1 MNYKKYIIIL
11 IILLILILTNL
22 LLFKKDLNKYEN
34 MMNEKEIIVFNLNK
48 SAGFY
53 SIFFFLLNNYMY
65 CKKNNYNF
73 KIKSDEW
80 LFNSKNGWSD
90 YFEPIE
96 LIYNKD
102 TLKEKHTG
110 HSTVLDNYSLK
121 EYQNFIP
128 ELYKYNERTKNEINK
143 IYTKFNLVN
152 GQYDSIFIRRGD
164 KLASESV
171 FISEEK
177 YINILLQK
185 NSNCKIIYL
194 QTDDYNCYKNIKQYI
209 ENNNLKITIYTLCP
223 ENSVGVIVKNQEKH
237 NLNNSPIIENADYLS
252 QNINKLNQTKTVEDM
267 NSDEIYNHT
276 IDMIVGVDIVINSN
290 ICITDFQSNVSRFIK
305 LAHNNP
311 KNVYNV
317 LNINEDIDYEKIIVP
332 AYSF

>member
-1 MNYKKYIIIL
+1 MNYKRYIIIL
-11 IILLILILTNL
+11 ITLLILITNV
-22 LLFKKDLNKYEN
+22 LLFKKDLDNYEN
-34 MMNEKEIIVFNLNK
+34 MIDQNKQYIFNLDK
-48 SAGFY
+48 SWGFY
-53 SIFFFLLNNYMY
+53 SVFFFLLNNYMY

-96 LIYNKD
+96 LIYSND
-102 TLKEKHTG
+102 ILQEKHSYHNTI
-110 HSTVLDNYSLK
+110 LDNYSLK

-128 ELYKYNERTKNEINK
+128 ELYKYNEITKNEINK
-143 IYTKFNLVN
+143 TNTKFNLVK

-164 KLASESV
+164 KLAHES
-171 FISEEK
+171 FIIPEET
-177 YINILLQK
+177 YMNILLQK

-194 QTDDYNCYKNIKQYI
+194 QTDDYNCYKNIKKYI
-209 ENNNLKITIYTLCP
+209 EDYNLKIIIYTLCT
-223 ENSVGVIVKNQEKH
+223 EDSVGVILKNDTKVG
-237 NLNNSPIIENADYLS
+237 LNNSSRTENSDYLS
-252 QNINKLNQTKTVEDM
+252 QNLDKLNKTKTVEDM
-267 NSDEIYNHT
+267 NSDEIYKHT

-317 LNINEDIDYEKIIVP
+317 LNINEDIDYTKIQNP
-332 AYSF
+332 SYSF